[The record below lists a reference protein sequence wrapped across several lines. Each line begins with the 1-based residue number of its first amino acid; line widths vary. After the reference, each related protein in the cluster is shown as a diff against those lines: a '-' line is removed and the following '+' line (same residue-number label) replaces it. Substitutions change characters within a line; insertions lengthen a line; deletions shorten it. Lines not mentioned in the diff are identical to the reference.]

1 MNKYYNKKAR
11 TADGEVHD
19 SLKEARRWSELL
31 LLERAGVISNLR
43 RQVKYVLIPRQD
55 ETFARYGKDGKR
67 LKDGTRTIEREC
79 SYIADFVYEKDGEE
93 VVEDVKGYK
102 RGGAYELFSCKRKLM
117 LFRHGI
123 RVSEV

>member
-1 MNKYYNKKAR
+1 MSKYYNKKAR
-11 TADGEVHD
+11 TADGEIHD

-43 RQVKYVLIPRQD
+43 RQVKYVLIPKQE

-67 LKDGTRTIEREC
+67 LKDGTRTLEKEC
-79 SYIADFVYEKDGEE
+79 SYIADFVYTKDGET

-102 RGGAYELFSCKRKLM
+102 RGGAYNLFSCKRKLM
-117 LFRHGI
+117 LYIHHI
-123 RVSEV
+123 RVREI

>member
-1 MNKYYNKKAR
+1 MNKYYAKKAR

-19 SLKEARRWSELL
+19 SRKEARRWSELL

-43 RQVKYVLIPRQD
+43 RQVKYVLIPKQE

-67 LKDGTRTIEREC
+67 LKDGTRTLEREC
-79 SYIADFVYEKDGEE
+79 AYIADFVYTKDGEE

-102 RGGAYELFSCKRKLM
+102 RGGAYDLFTVKRKLM
-117 LFRHGI
+117 LYIHHI
-123 RVSEV
+123 RVREI